1 VPVTFF
7 SGANTAPIAPATG
20 QVLTAY

>member
-1 VPVTFF
+1 MPVTFF
-7 SGANTAPIAPATG
+7 TGANTAPIAPATG